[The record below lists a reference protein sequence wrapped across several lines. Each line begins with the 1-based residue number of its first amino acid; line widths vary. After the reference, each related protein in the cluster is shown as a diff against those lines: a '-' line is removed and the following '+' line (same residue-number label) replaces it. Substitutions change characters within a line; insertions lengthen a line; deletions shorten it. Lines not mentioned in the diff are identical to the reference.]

1 MPIPMPFP
9 IRAVLIG
16 ITVSARKDKPG
27 PKKQS
32 NELAL
37 LEFSLARTYYFERLW
52 VVVANDEAGAHS
64 ELIKPLS
71 QKRIVI
77 EVKYG
82 NEEKIENT
90 ISVYRQLV
98 SEPDGRGV
106 DETPQG

>member
-1 MPIPMPFP
+1 MPG
-9 IRAVLIG
+9 LI
-16 ITVSARKDKPG
+16 IID
-27 PKKQS
+27 
-32 NELAL
+32 
-37 LEFSLARTYYFERLW
+37 RLW
-52 VVVANDEAGAHS
+52 VVVTNEEAGAYS

-90 ISVYRQLV
+90 ISVYRQLLP
-98 SEPDGRGV
+98 EPDGRGM